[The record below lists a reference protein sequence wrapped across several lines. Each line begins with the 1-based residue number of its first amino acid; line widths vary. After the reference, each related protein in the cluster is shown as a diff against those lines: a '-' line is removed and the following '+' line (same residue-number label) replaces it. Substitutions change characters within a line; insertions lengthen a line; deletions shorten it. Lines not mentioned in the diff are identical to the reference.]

1 MNNIIE
7 EMLKKYDI
15 ITDLDKKNAMKEI
28 IQEIVL
34 CSLSKVGF
42 FKEASFYG
50 GTALRLFYNLDR
62 FSEDLDFSL
71 IKKDINFNLEKYFPL
86 LEKEIKSFS
95 LNIDIKEKIKTKE
108 SNIKSAFLKAN
119 TKEHLLLFYS
129 DDNIY
134 KNVPSNEVLKI
145 KFEIDIN
152 PPKFAT
158 FETKYSL
165 LPVPYEI
172 KLYDKESLFAGK
184 IHALLMRNWGNRIK
198 GRDLYDYIFY
208 ISKSIKFNH
217 KHLCERL
224 YESGVENARKF
235 ELQDIKDLLYKKF
248 SEIDYEKAKKDI
260 EPFIKD
266 ISILEIWSSEFFKS
280 ITNNLEN
287 I

>member
-86 LEKEIKSFS
+86 LEKEIKSFG

-108 SNIKSAFLKAN
+108 SNIKSTFLKAN